1 MYLTVSKR
9 RASEVRT
16 CLANLHF
23 AILKRG
29 ERTGRGA
36 ERSLLFSNIEK
47 RAKSYETRLSRG
59 AGKNERKKGRK
70 GKNYAR
76 EKPERKRNGPVTLGN
91 VSRPNCFYIGKT
103 VRAEKHRRV

>member
-36 ERSLLFSNIEK
+36 ERNLLFSNIEK

-59 AGKNERKKGRK
+59 AGKTNEKKGEK
-70 GKNYAR
+70 GKITRGKNPKGR
-76 EKPERKRNGPVTLGN
+76 E
-91 VSRPNCFYIGKT
+91 T
-103 VRAEKHRRV
+103 VL